1 MNINSTCLHELGSVL
16 KPLIMAL
23 GLDVGKVSM
32 TGTYDVTNLKI
43 DFEDRCSTA
52 QILWKSSSKGIA
64 KVGLCLKKKISQY
77 F

>member
-1 MNINSTCLHELGSVL
+1 MNINATCLHELGSVL

-43 DFEDRCSTA
+43 GKPQT
-52 QILWKSSSKGIA
+52 
-64 KVGLCLKKKISQY
+64 
-77 F
+77 